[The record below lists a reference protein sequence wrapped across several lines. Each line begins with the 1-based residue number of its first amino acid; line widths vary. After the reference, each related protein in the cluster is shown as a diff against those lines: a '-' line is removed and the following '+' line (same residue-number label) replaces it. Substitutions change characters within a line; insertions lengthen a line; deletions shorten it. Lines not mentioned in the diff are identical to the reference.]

1 MTATEQNPH
10 KISTMGTGTTLAAV
24 TDSSDFPHTGLIK
37 GLSQMARQNIVV
49 RNDTNDFDITQST
62 DGTTVTVGAGSY
74 LRDGKLY
81 TAQYKTGTT
90 AASFTYGAS
99 ELITTYDKGYH
110 MIVIDINNF
119 ILVRK
124 PVAANKVPDYTVGD
138 TIIAIY
144 EYSSTTSGKNR
155 LVQYLT
161 TDKVENSLSIA
172 HNGGGTVYT
181 EVGSITG
188 TSAGLFISGI
198 GTATVASDDKV
209 LIQDT
214 GSSDVIKSVTAA
226 SIAALAPQ
234 GDITGVD
241 LSEGAGIDIASET
254 NTTSGAYS
262 ATINLDLTEVIASDG
277 ANRVLTSD
285 GDGTLTGEA
294 NMSFDGSTLTVTG
307 DAKIT
312 GNTFQ
317 SYIDFGD
324 DLSVGWYTFAVI
336 EGRSGGSA
344 SGTGGSAQRGIGSF
358 TLREDDSSRHQTVK
372 LTASHLFGG
381 GNSNGISIEHSSYF
395 SVIGIS
401 QFRIKEHSTYDG
413 AALQVYINDATNDI
427 DCFLQNNFQ
436 DDGWILIT
444 PVADGSDPSTG
455 SLGLGYNNAYS
466 TFSATSTVNMD
477 SKGIAS
483 RGSSS
488 AGAFLVNGQSTFEG
502 QILLKEISAP
512 SNTGSYGQI
521 YAKSDDELRYLDGSG
536 VDTPILKG
544 GKHSIWVPSSAMTPT
559 TTAGCSALTQ
569 VEMTAGRPELQI
581 LDFAADA
588 DDHAQFTVAFPKSWN
603 EGTVTFQPFWTVTG
617 TNTGTAVWELTG
629 LSANDNY
636 ALNTAYPAVAAT
648 GAKAHSGTS
657 NDINVSAESGA
668 LTITN
673 ASADSVTYFKL
684 NLKTA
689 SSSQTGTVR
698 LIGLKLFYDIDAGN
712 DE

>member
-1 MTATEQNPH
+1 MVENNPH
-10 KISTMGTGTTLAAV
+10 KISTMGQGGSLAAI
-24 TDSSDFPHTGLIK
+24 TDASDFPHTGLIK
-37 GLSQMARQNIVV
+37 GLSLMARQNIVV
-49 RNDTNDFDITQST
+49 KNNSNDFDITQST
-62 DGTTVTVGAGSY
+62 ANSGTVAVSAGTY

-90 AASFTYGAS
+90 AASFTFGSS

-110 MIVIDINNF
+110 LVVVDKNNF
-119 ILVRK
+119 ILIRK
-124 PVAANKVPDYTVGD
+124 PTVANKVPDYTSGD
-138 TIIAIY
+138 TIIAIV
-144 EYSSTTSGKNR
+144 EYSSTTSSGARNI
-155 LVQYLT
+155 QFLT
-161 TDKVENSLSIA
+161 TDKTENSVSIA
-172 HNGGGTVYT
+172 YDNSNVYT
-181 EVGSITG
+181 EASAITG
-188 TSAGLFISGI
+188 TSAGLFVSGI

-254 NTTSGAYS
+254 NTASGAYS

-307 DAKIT
+307 DAKVT

-324 DLSVGWYTFAVI
+324 DLAIGWYTFAVI
-336 EGRSGGSA
+336 EGRSGGSG
-344 SGTGGSAQRGIGSF
+344 SGTGGSEQRGIGSF

-381 GNSNGISIEHSSYF
+381 GNSNGISIEHSSFF
-395 SVIGIS
+395 STLGIQ
-401 QFRIKEHSTYDG
+401 QFRIKENSTYDG
-413 AALQVYINDATNDI
+413 AALQVYLSNATNDI

-436 DDGWILIT
+436 NDGWILIT
-444 PVADGSDPSTG
+444 PVADASDPSTG
-455 SLGLGYNNAYS
+455 TLGLGYNNAYS
-466 TFSATSTVNMD
+466 DLVAGNTINLDTT
-477 SKGIAS
+477 GIS
-483 RGSSS
+483 GRGSSS
-488 AGAFLVNGQSTFEG
+488 AGAFYVNGQIRVDG
-502 QILLKEISAP
+502 QLLLKEISAP
-512 SNTGSYGQI
+512 SNSSSFGQLYTNADNELHLI
-521 YAKSDDELRYLDGSG
+521 DGAGTDTVLLKS
-536 VDTPILKG
+536 

-559 TTAGCSALTQ
+559 TSAGCSALTQ
-569 VEMTAGRPELQI
+569 VEMTAGRPELQV

-629 LSANDNY
+629 LSANDSY
-636 ALNTAYPAVAAT
+636 VIDSGYPAVAAT

-657 NDINVSAESGA
+657 NDLNVSAESGA

-673 ASADSVTYFKL
+673 ASVDSVTFFRL
-684 NLKTA
+684 NLKVAA
-689 SSSQTGTVR
+689 SSQSGVVR
-698 LIGLKLFYDIDAGN
+698 LIGLKMFYDINAGN

>member
-241 LSEGAGIDIASET
+241 
-254 NTTSGAYS
+254 
-262 ATINLDLTEVIASDG
+262 
-277 ANRVLTSD
+277 
-285 GDGTLTGEA
+285 
-294 NMSFDGSTLTVTG
+294 
-307 DAKIT
+307 
-312 GNTFQ
+312 
-317 SYIDFGD
+317 
-324 DLSVGWYTFAVI
+324 
-336 EGRSGGSA
+336 
-344 SGTGGSAQRGIGSF
+344 
-358 TLREDDSSRHQTVK
+358 
-372 LTASHLFGG
+372 
-381 GNSNGISIEHSSYF
+381 
-395 SVIGIS
+395 
-401 QFRIKEHSTYDG
+401 
-413 AALQVYINDATNDI
+413 
-427 DCFLQNNFQ
+427 
-436 DDGWILIT
+436 
-444 PVADGSDPSTG
+444 
-455 SLGLGYNNAYS
+455 
-466 TFSATSTVNMD
+466 
-477 SKGIAS
+477 
-483 RGSSS
+483 
-488 AGAFLVNGQSTFEG
+488 
-502 QILLKEISAP
+502 
-512 SNTGSYGQI
+512 
-521 YAKSDDELRYLDGSG
+521 
-536 VDTPILKG
+536 
-544 GKHSIWVPSSAMTPT
+544 
-559 TTAGCSALTQ
+559 
-569 VEMTAGRPELQI
+569 
-581 LDFAADA
+581 
-588 DDHAQFTVAFPKSWN
+588 
-603 EGTVTFQPFWTVTG
+603 
-617 TNTGTAVWELTG
+617 
-629 LSANDNY
+629 
-636 ALNTAYPAVAAT
+636 
-648 GAKAHSGTS
+648 
-657 NDINVSAESGA
+657 
-668 LTITN
+668 
-673 ASADSVTYFKL
+673 
-684 NLKTA
+684 
-689 SSSQTGTVR
+689 
-698 LIGLKLFYDIDAGN
+698 
-712 DE
+712 

>member
-1 MTATEQNPH
+1 MVSNPNFYGQ
-10 KISTMGTGTTLAAV
+10 STHGTPSQIEDGV
-24 TDSSDFPHTGLIK
+24 DFPHSGIIKALSDGL
-37 GLSQMARQNIVV
+37 GQNYAISG
-49 RNDTNDFDITQST
+49 FDITVDSATQI
-62 DGTTVTVGAGSY
+62 DVGSGVIF
-74 LRDGKLY
+74 RDGKRVAISAVPNL
-81 TAQYKTGTT
+81 TLS
-90 AASFTYGAS
+90 ASHTN
-99 ELITTYDKGYH
+99 GYH
-110 MIVIDINNF
+110 LVVVESDDDIVLKTPSEPD
-119 ILVRK
+119 
-124 PVAANKVPDYTVGD
+124 KVPAYSSGD
-138 TIIAIY
+138 TIVAVVTHNG
-144 EYSSTTSGKNR
+144 TTSMPI
-155 LVQYLT
+155 QYLT
-161 TDKVENSLSIA
+161 VNKTENSVSIGRN
-172 HNGGGTVYT
+172 NGGTYT
-181 EVGSITG
+181 EVSAITG
-188 TSAGLFISGI
+188 TSDGLFVSGI

-344 SGTGGSAQRGIGSF
+344 SGTGGTQQRGIGNF
-358 TLREDDSSRHQTVK
+358 ILREDDSSRHQTVK
-372 LTASHLFGG
+372 LTASHLFGA
-381 GNSNGISIEHSSYF
+381 GNSNGIAIEHCSYF
-395 SVIGIS
+395 STLGIT
-401 QFRIKEHSTYDG
+401 QFRIKESGTYDG

-427 DCFLQNNFQ
+427 DCFLQNNFH

-488 AGAFLVNGQSTFEG
+488 GGPFLVNGQSTFEG

-569 VEMTAGRPELQI
+569 VELTAGQPELQI

-636 ALNTAYPAVAAT
+636 AIDTGYPAVAAT

-668 LTITN
+668 LAITN

-689 SSSQTGTVR
+689 SSSQTGVVR